1 MLQIAS
7 ALALS
12 AKPRGLCS
20 RRPPFSTGIR
30 PLIKILVVLML
41 LLIVASL
48 ASGLVFMIR
57 DQGHGPRAVKALTVR
72 VALSVGLFLILLLA
86 YAAGLIAP
94 HGL

>member
-1 MLQIAS
+1 
-7 ALALS
+7 
-12 AKPRGLCS
+12 
-20 RRPPFSTGIR
+20 
-30 PLIKILVVLML
+30 ML

-72 VALSVGLFLILLLA
+72 VVLSVGLFLILVLA

>member
-1 MLQIAS
+1 M
-7 ALALS
+7 
-12 AKPRGLCS
+12 
-20 RRPPFSTGIR
+20 
-30 PLIKILVVLML
+30 IKILVVLML

-57 DQGHGPRAVKALTVR
+57 DQGHGSRAVKALTVR

>member
-1 MLQIAS
+1 M
-7 ALALS
+7 
-12 AKPRGLCS
+12 
-20 RRPPFSTGIR
+20 
-30 PLIKILVVLML
+30 IKILVVLML

-57 DQGHGPRAVKALTVR
+57 DGGRGPRAVKALTVR

>member
-1 MLQIAS
+1 L
-7 ALALS
+7 L
-12 AKPRGLCS
+12 
-20 RRPPFSTGIR
+20 
-30 PLIKILVVLML
+30 KILVVLML
-41 LLIVASL
+41 LLIIASL

-57 DQGHGPRAVKALTVR
+57 DRGHGPRAVQALTVR